1 MTSTITATIVDW
13 DKNDKVPAIHFGL
26 KPKTYTVTFDSNGGS
41 EVAEQTVIHG
51 ESVSAPDPAPT
62 RPGCTLAGWTL
73 DGEDY
78 DFSDGVPEDITLVA
92 KWSAETFYVDENGM
106 RTENV
111 TATVLGGSEKKLV
124 PGTYFVNSDLTY
136 DRTLTLGNGD
146 IKFIL
151 GDGKTM
157 RIGTDASPIQGSGIE
172 KDYWMNQPALHI
184 YGQTTDN
191 DAAGSMEVYS
201 TSGIYNIYSYTQHSG
216 ISIDMDMIAGKTLQ
230 PCILLTEW
238 DPDDYD
244 DRTGALTPWVGQDM
258 TAAFQRTFNV
268 GKASTICLPFPMEE
282 VTDGDVYGFVG
293 VTYDETDGWV
303 ATMQEPGE
311 TPLTANTPY
320 LFIPSGDS
328 ETVDVTFSGSL
339 ADVTSIVAGETEA
352 ATGDGDWT
360 FKGTY
365 SYLEYEAEESD
376 SNPFSGKAFG
386 FAANS
391 KGESEDNV
399 QAGEFVRAAA
409 GAYIPAFRAFLKYEG
424 DETSLQVRATRS
436 GGAGVPDRI
445 AVRLLDRNGETQG
458 IGEIRLSTGEVTFDS
473 NAWYDLNGRRLAGKP
488 TTKGIYING
497 GHKVVIK

>member
-62 RPGCTLAGWTL
+62 RSGCTLAGWTL

-92 KWSAETFYVDENGM
+92 KWSAETFYVDENGT

-136 DRTLTLGNGD
+136 DRTLTLGGGETTLNAGWYVVNSD
-146 IKFIL
+146 VTYTGQITLGGNVNIIL
-151 GDGKTM
+151 CDGKTM
-157 RIGTDASPIQGSGIE
+157 TISSDMDGISGNNGGT
-172 KDYWMNQPALHI
+172 LTI
-184 YGQTTDN
+184 YGQTLGTGTLDITGADKSIN
-191 DAAGSMEVYS
+191 DDGNVVICGGTVTATGTYGYGIFANGSVTITGGKVTATS
-201 TSGIYNIYSYTQHSG
+201 TESEGIYGAIGITLGWTSASDRIYATRYGGGLTIADGQRFYSGSEVISG

-258 TAAFQRTFNV
+258 TAAF
-268 GKASTICLPFPMEE
+268 
-282 VTDGDVYGFVG
+282 
-293 VTYDETDGWV
+293 
-303 ATMQEPGE
+303 
-311 TPLTANTPY
+311 
-320 LFIPSGDS
+320 
-328 ETVDVTFSGSL
+328 
-339 ADVTSIVAGETEA
+339 
-352 ATGDGDWT
+352 
-360 FKGTY
+360 
-365 SYLEYEAEESD
+365 
-376 SNPFSGKAFG
+376 
-386 FAANS
+386 
-391 KGESEDNV
+391 
-399 QAGEFVRAAA
+399 
-409 GAYIPAFRAFLKYEG
+409 RAFLKYEG
-424 DETSLQVRATRS
+424 DETSLQARATRS

-458 IGEIRLSTGEVTFDS
+458 IGEIRLSTGEVTFDP